1 MRILF
6 ATSNQNKVAE
16 VGKLLAE
23 AGCTVEQLLVNG
35 IAPNF
40 NEPKEL
46 GIEVVASSKMTQAL
60 LMLEQEGI
68 SGVAVMVEDSGVFLD
83 AFDEWPGAESADVEA
98 EMGLEGVLSLLEK
111 DMPRGAEYRAV
122 AMVSAG
128 TATWTAAGVCRGRI
142 ADSARGKGGF
152 GYDPIFIPD
161 DGDGRTFGEWEEGKY
176 TGITHRAKAMNSLAE
191 LLRSPSR

>member
-23 AGCTVEQLLVNG
+23 AGCTVEQLLVDG

-122 AMVSAG
+122 AMVSDG
-128 TATWTAAGVCRGRI
+128 TSTWRTEGVCRGRI

-176 TGITHRAKAMNSLAE
+176 TGITHRAKAMNRLVE
-191 LLRSPSR
+191 LLMSPSR